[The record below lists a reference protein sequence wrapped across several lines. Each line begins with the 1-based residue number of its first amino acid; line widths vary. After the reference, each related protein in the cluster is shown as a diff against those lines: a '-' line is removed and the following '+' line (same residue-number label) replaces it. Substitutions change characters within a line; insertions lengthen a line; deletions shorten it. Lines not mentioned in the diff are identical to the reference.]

1 MNESWTGHRGIQRED
16 VVMAMSSEP
25 IVDRSKEH
33 LVAADQAVV
42 RLRRRMMDAIHL
54 TEAGEP
60 PPGLLMPDLTK
71 VLASDQDMVRD
82 ARWQDIAAAHFELAP
97 AAE

>member
-1 MNESWTGHRGIQRED
+1 
-16 VVMAMSSEP
+16 MSSEP

-33 LVAADQAVV
+33 LADQAVV
-42 RLRRRMMDAIHL
+42 RRRRRMMDAIRL

-60 PPGLLMPDLTK
+60 PTGLLIPDLTK
-71 VLASDQDMVRD
+71 VLAIDRD
-82 ARWQDIAAAHFELAP
+82 IARDRRWQDIAAAHFELAQ